1 MKQLLLHLPFSYS
14 NLQIEHKLAINHK
27 IIPIFHF
34 RIWSTLNRFH
44 SNHLLCTQPF
54 KLRQKIRLL
63 QVKRQAQTTHQPPNH
78 PQSPIKT
85 REQRLPLQKIHQK
98 LPKKKKTR
106 EKGSVADLE
115 REEDGEGAQEEDRQI
130 SLPHRRSIWRRRSSP
145 GKKAAAA
152 VDEGHEAPRVGLARA
167 FESWLS

>member
-98 LPKKKKTR
+98 LPKKKNKR
-106 EKGSVADLE
+106 EGE
-115 REEDGEGAQEEDRQI
+115 RGRPGE
-130 SLPHRRSIWRRRSSP
+130 RRRWRRRTRGGSPNLASSSSEYLT
-145 GKKAAAA
+145 AAIVAGE
-152 VDEGHEAPRVGLARA
+152 EGGRRRRRRRRSA
-167 FESWLS
+167 

>member
-85 REQRLPLQKIHQK
+85 MEQRLPLQKNTPKIA
-98 LPKKKKTR
+98 KKKKNKR
-106 EKGSVADLE
+106 EGE
-115 REEDGEGAQEEDRQI
+115 RGRPGE
-130 SLPHRRSIWRRRSSP
+130 RRRWRRRTRGGSPNLASSSSEYLTAAIVAG
-145 GKKAAAA
+145 GKGRRRRRRRTRSA
-152 VDEGHEAPRVGLARA
+152 
-167 FESWLS
+167 